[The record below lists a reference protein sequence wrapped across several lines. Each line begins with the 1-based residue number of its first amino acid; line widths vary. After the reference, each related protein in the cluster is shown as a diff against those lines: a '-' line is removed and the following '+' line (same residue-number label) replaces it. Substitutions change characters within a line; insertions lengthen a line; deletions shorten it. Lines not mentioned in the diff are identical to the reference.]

1 MSQSPDRTAADRP
14 VPKPG
19 ILDISAYVPGK
30 AKVDGIAH
38 PLKLSSNENILGCS
52 PQAKAAYVAA
62 IDQLHIYPDSRA
74 TPLRQAIAAEFRLE
88 PEQLIFG
95 CGSDEI
101 FHMLC
106 QVYLEP
112 GDNIVQGQYAF
123 GAYAIGARACQAEVL
138 SAPEPDYRVD
148 VDGLLELVND
158 RTRLVFIA
166 NPGNPTGTYVGGEE
180 IRRLHAALPK
190 SVVLVLD
197 GAYAEFVE
205 GDYEDGLALARWMR
219 DTHPR
224 TGLVMLTTAGE
235 AVDRIV
241 GLELGADDYIP
252 KPFELREVLREPL
265 FVPATRAAERVLDDL
280 RRTRAHLAVVLDE
293 YGGTA
298 GIVTMEDLVE
308 EVVGDIADEYD
319 PLSRDALLFD
329 GVLELAGSMSLVD
342 VRSDHKLP
350 IPEGDWSTLG
360 GYAFAA
366 LGRLPRVGD
375 RVTYPGGEL
384 EVVAMDGRR
393 VAALRVHRRAD
404 LVPVET

>member
-1 MSQSPDRTAADRP
+1 MSQSPDRAAADRP

-30 AKVDGIAH
+30 AKVDGIEH
-38 PLKLSSNENILGCS
+38 PLKLSANENILGCS

-138 SAPEPDYRVD
+138 SAPEPDYRVE

-166 NPGNPTGTYVGGEE
+166 NPGNPTGTYIGGEE

-197 GAYAEFVE
+197 GAYAEFV
-205 GDYEDGLALARWMR
+205 DDAAFEDGTDLARTSDNVIVTRTFSKLHGLATLRVGWAYGPAEMISALDRIRQPFNTSIPGQMAAVEALADKDFQKASLDLLARWR
-219 DTHPR
+219 PWLAQQLA
-224 TGLVMLTTAGE
+224 GLGLSPVPSATNFVLVGFPTSGPKTAQAAE
-235 AVDRIV
+235 AYLASRGLIV
-241 GLELGADDYIP
+241 RGVGGYGLPHHLRMTIGLE
-252 KPFELREVLREPL
+252 
-265 FVPATRAAERVLDDL
+265 
-280 RRTRAHLAVVLDE
+280 AHNRAVVEAL
-293 YGGTA
+293 
-298 GIVTMEDLVE
+298 
-308 EVVGDIADEYD
+308 ADFMQA
-319 PLSRDALLFD
+319 P
-329 GVLELAGSMSLVD
+329 
-342 VRSDHKLP
+342 
-350 IPEGDWSTLG
+350 
-360 GYAFAA
+360 
-366 LGRLPRVGD
+366 
-375 RVTYPGGEL
+375 
-384 EVVAMDGRR
+384 
-393 VAALRVHRRAD
+393 
-404 LVPVET
+404 